1 MYTDDNANDFD
12 MEMAVTNPDQS
23 LEEKQAEA
31 TETSNDLTEVT
42 NLIKECATLCLDYTE
57 SHNKRESELI
67 TSEQNISSKI
77 LEEKFKLL
85 CELNCPVSINV
96 SKAMKIDTMQKQHLQ
111 KLNSLLQTEDECV
124 LAYDTCCAEAVKATE
139 VNSIKE
145 KYDEYTEMPHAVLMD
160 RIFEMKKQ
168 TESLKSASA
177 DMKAKYN
184 LRLMENQKEF
194 NSILKDTANLEKYE
208 LEAM

>member
-42 NLIKECATLCLDYTE
+42 NLIKECATLCLDYTVNMWYSNLLGNIILILQE

-145 KYDEYTEMPHAVLMD
+145 KYDEYTEMVSV
-160 RIFEMKKQ
+160 ISTF
-168 TESLKSASA
+168 LK
-177 DMKAKYN
+177 
-184 LRLMENQKEF
+184 
-194 NSILKDTANLEKYE
+194 
-208 LEAM
+208 